1 MINILIEGTGS
12 ERVFWN
18 QLLSLVD
25 RSKFRLI
32 PYGGIR
38 NLITVYSNNYNEQD
52 VFIISADD
60 PVDNQMVHSILRTFK
75 ADTYSIKNV
84 FVLISLNCYS
94 DIWQQR
100 NR

>member
-12 ERVFWN
+12 ERVFLD
-18 QLLSLVD
+18 QLRSIVD

-52 VFIISADD
+52 LFIINADD
-60 PVDNQMVHSILRTFK
+60 SVDN
-75 ADTYSIKNV
+75 
-84 FVLISLNCYS
+84 
-94 DIWQQR
+94 
-100 NR
+100 

>member
-60 PVDNQMVHSILRTFK
+60 TVDNKMVHSILRTFK

-84 FVLISLNCYS
+84 FVLISLTCYS

>member
-12 ERVFWN
+12 ERVFWD

-60 PVDNQMVHSILRTFK
+60 PEDNQMVHSILRTFK

-84 FVLISLNCYS
+84 FVLILLTCYS

>member
-52 VFIISADD
+52 LFIISADD
-60 PVDNQMVHSILRTFK
+60 PVDNQMVHSILRTSK
-75 ADTYSIKNV
+75 ADTYSIKNDTI
-84 FVLISLNCYS
+84 FLYAYMYA
-94 DIWQQR
+94 
-100 NR
+100 

>member
-60 PVDNQMVHSILRTFK
+60 PEDNQMVHAIVRAFK
-75 ADTYSIKNV
+75 ADTYRIKNV
-84 FVLISLNCYS
+84 CVLISLTSYS

>member
-12 ERVFWN
+12 EKVFWN

-60 PVDNQMVHSILRTFK
+60 PEDNQMVHSILRAFK

-84 FVLISLNCYS
+84 FVLISLTSYS

>member
-32 PYGGIR
+32 PYGGIC

-52 VFIISADD
+52 LFIISADD

-75 ADTYSIKNV
+75 ADTYSIKKCICSH
-84 FVLISLNCYS
+84 FTHLL
-94 DIWQQR
+94 Q
-100 NR
+100 

>member
-12 ERVFWN
+12 ERVFLD
-18 QLLSLVD
+18 QLRSLVD

-52 VFIISADD
+52 LFIINADD
-60 PVDNQMVHSILRTFK
+60 SVDN
-75 ADTYSIKNV
+75 
-84 FVLISLNCYS
+84 
-94 DIWQQR
+94 
-100 NR
+100 

>member
-32 PYGGIR
+32 PYGGIC

-52 VFIISADD
+52 LFIISADD

-84 FVLISLNCYS
+84 FVLISLTCYV

>member
-12 ERVFWN
+12 EGVFWN
-18 QLLSLVD
+18 QLLSLID

-32 PYGGIR
+32 PYGGIH

-52 VFIISADD
+52 IFIISADD

-84 FVLISLNCYS
+84 FVLISLTCYS

>member
-32 PYGGIR
+32 P
-38 NLITVYSNNYNEQD
+38 
-52 VFIISADD
+52 
-60 PVDNQMVHSILRTFK
+60 
-75 ADTYSIKNV
+75 
-84 FVLISLNCYS
+84 
-94 DIWQQR
+94 
-100 NR
+100 